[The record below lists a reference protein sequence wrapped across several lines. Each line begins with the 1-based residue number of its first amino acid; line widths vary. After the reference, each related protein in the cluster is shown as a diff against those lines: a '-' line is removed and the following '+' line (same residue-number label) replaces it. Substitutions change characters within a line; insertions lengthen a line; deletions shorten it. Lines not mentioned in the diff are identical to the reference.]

1 MNDDH
6 NPLYADA
13 CENCPTYD
21 VFPESALRD
30 GAEGIIAGYR
40 CPNCGH
46 IWTCGW
52 RIVPGRAIPPE
63 PTPDSPIFNP
73 HVTARLHEQ
82 AAIARARKH
91 LSRPDPDAA

>member
-1 MNDDH
+1 VTDP

-40 CPNCGH
+40 CPNCRSV
-46 IWTCGW
+46 WTCGW
-52 RIVPGRAIPPE
+52 QIVPGRAIPPE
-63 PTPDSPIFNP
+63 PAVDSPNFDP
-73 HVTARLHEQ
+73 QVSAQVHEL

-91 LSRPDPDAA
+91 LSKEQP

>member
-1 MNDDH
+1 VTDH

-30 GAEGIIAGYR
+30 GAEGITAGYR
-40 CPNCGH
+40 CPNCRH
-46 IWTCGW
+46 TWTCGW
-52 RIVPGRAIPPE
+52 QIVPGRAIPPE
-63 PTPDSPIFNP
+63 PATDSPIFNRQ
-73 HVTARLHEQ
+73 VTAQVHEQ

-91 LSRPDPDAA
+91 LSKEIP

>member
-1 MNDDH
+1 VTDP

-30 GAEGIIAGYR
+30 GIDGIIAGYR
-40 CPNCGH
+40 CPNCRH
-46 IWTCGW
+46 SWTCGW
-52 RIVPGRAIPPE
+52 QIVPGRAIPPE
-63 PTPDSPIFNP
+63 PVADQNLFDR
-73 HVTARLHEQ
+73 HLTAQLHEQ

-91 LSRPDPDAA
+91 LSRDEPA

>member
-1 MNDDH
+1 MNDH

-13 CENCPTYD
+13 CEACGTYD
-21 VFPESALRD
+21 VLPESALRD

-40 CPNCGH
+40 CPNCRH
-46 IWTCGW
+46 VWTCGW
-52 RIVPGRAIPPE
+52 GIVPGRAIPPE
-63 PTPDSPIFNP
+63 PVTGLPVF
-73 HVTARLHEQ
+73 HEQVTAQVSEQ

>member
-1 MNDDH
+1 MTDH

-30 GAEGIIAGYR
+30 GAEGFIAAYR
-40 CPNCGH
+40 CPNCRST
-46 IWTCGW
+46 WTCGW
-52 RIVPGRAIPPE
+52 QTVPGRAIPPE
-63 PTPDSPIFNP
+63 PTANQNLFDR
-73 HVTARLHEQ
+73 HLTAQLHEQ

-91 LSRPDPDAA
+91 LSRPAQD

>member
-1 MNDDH
+1 VTDP

-30 GAEGIIAGYR
+30 GIDGIIAGYR
-40 CPNCGH
+40 CPNCRH
-46 IWTCGW
+46 VWTCGW
-52 RIVPGRAIPPE
+52 QIVPGRSIPPE
-63 PTPDSPIFNP
+63 PAVDSPDF
-73 HVTARLHEQ
+73 HEDVTARVHEQ

>member
-1 MNDDH
+1 VNDH

-30 GAEGIIAGYR
+30 GADGIIAGYR
-40 CPNCGH
+40 CPNCRYV
-46 IWTCGW
+46 WTCGW
-52 RIVPGRAIPPE
+52 QIVPGRAIPPE
-63 PTPDSPIFNP
+63 ARPDQNLFDR
-73 HVTARLHEQ
+73 HLTAQVHEQ

-91 LSRPDPDAA
+91 LSKGLGE